1 MSPLAWFVVAHFV
14 GDYLIQ
20 TEYEALNKAQGRF
33 WNRALVVHCL
43 KYTACFVPI
52 LLAYQVSMGWL
63 MPILVT
69 HLVFDRRWIIVLWR
83 RHINRNS
90 EQGIAQTFWLTVMI
104 DQIFHMLVIVG
115 IVSVVF

>member
-43 KYTACFVPI
+43 KYTACFIPA
-52 LLAYQVSMGWL
+52 LLAYQVSLIWL
-63 MPILVT
+63 LPVLAT
-69 HLVFDRRWIIVLWR
+69 HLLFDRRWLIVLWR
-83 RHINRNS
+83 KYINRNS
-90 EQGIAQTFWLTVMI
+90 DEGIKQTFWLTIMV
-104 DQIFHMLVIVG
+104 DQIFHVLVIVA
-115 IVSVVF
+115 IVCLAF